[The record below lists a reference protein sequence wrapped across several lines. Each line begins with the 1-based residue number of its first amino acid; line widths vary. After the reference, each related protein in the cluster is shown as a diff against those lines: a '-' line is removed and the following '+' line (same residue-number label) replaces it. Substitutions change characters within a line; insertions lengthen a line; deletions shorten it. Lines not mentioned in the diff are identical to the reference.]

1 MNEFFCIELQCE
13 KIVLISQFLVLQLF
27 FLASAI
33 SSFSVSRVSISG
45 CDCESVLNAAGRL
58 AMLAFL
64 GFLVQHN
71 LTGKS
76 PLENLLEHLGD
87 PWHTTV
93 VQTLGISG

>member
-1 MNEFFCIELQCE
+1 MSSF
-13 KIVLISQFLVLQLF
+13 VLNYSARKLSSYLNSWSFNSS

>member
-1 MNEFFCIELQCE
+1 MRENCAH
-13 KIVLISQFLVLQLF
+13 ISILGSSTILF
-27 FLASAI
+27 SFSNI
-33 SSFSVSRVSISG
+33 IFFSVSRVSISG

>member
-1 MNEFFCIELQCE
+1 MT
-13 KIVLISQFLVLQLF
+13 
-27 FLASAI
+27 
-33 SSFSVSRVSISG
+33 
-45 CDCESVLNAAGRL
+45 ESVLNAAGRL

-93 VQTLGISG
+93 VQTLGASG